1 MPETITLEDRYGLSL
16 STSSPTAAGHY
27 VEGVDLLLSQNY
39 GPEEAFRKATEA
51 DEGFA
56 LAHAALSWMLMM
68 RAQLADAKASVE
80 HASGLTSGISGRER
94 RHVEAIS
101 LFVNGKGPQSLA
113 LVREHLVE
121 FPRDAL
127 MLRLASRLFLLGCS
141 ASGVANFPQELL
153 ALLEGVES
161 DYGDDW
167 AFLGQYS
174 FAHHEAGLFEE
185 ARRLGERSLEL
196 LPTNANASH
205 SVSHVFFETGDAAGG
220 TDFLADWLT
229 TYDARAPFHVHLSWH
244 LALFELA
251 MCRYDRVLALY
262 ETDIRPSVQAKSPL
276 SLADSASLMWRMQ
289 MYAGVA
295 SPLPWGEVRDQAA
308 PAAKAPGPAFRDAHA
323 ALAFASSGD
332 EESFGRMVDGLENL
346 AGQGNA
352 LAREVTLPLVR
363 GIGAFANGAYDEAV
377 ELIEPAFG
385 QLARMGGSHAQRE
398 VFEDTLLEAYL
409 RAGHFDRAEKLLRT
423 RLSRRASVRDMYWLG
438 RAQASTGQAEVAA
451 ASFTEAAKGWEGAN
465 PRSDEM
471 VALSRMVAG
480 GGK

>member
-1 MPETITLEDRYGLSL
+1 MPETMTIEDRYGLRM
-16 STSSPTAAGHY
+16 STSSPTAAEHY
-27 VEGVDLLLSQNY
+27 VEGVDLLLSQNF

-56 LAHAALSWMLMM
+56 LAHAALSVMLML
-68 RAQLADAKASVE
+68 RAEVAEAKASVE
-80 HASGLTSGISGRER
+80 RASALASGISRRER

-101 LFVNGKGPQSLA
+101 LYVNAKGPQSLA
-113 LVREHLVE
+113 LIREHLDEV
-121 FPRDAL
+121 PRDAL

-141 ASGVANFPQELL
+141 GAGVANFPQEML

-167 AFLGQYS
+167 AFLGQYA
-174 FAHHEAGLFEE
+174 FAHHESGLLEE

-205 SVSHVFFETGDAAGG
+205 SVAHVFFETGDAIGG

-229 TYDARAPFHVHLSWH
+229 TYDPRAPFHVHLSWH

-251 MCRYDRVLALY
+251 MCRYDRVLELY

-276 SLADSASLMWRMQ
+276 SLADSASLMWRIQ
-289 MYAGVA
+289 MYGGVA
-295 SPLPWGEVRDQAA
+295 PSGAWEEVRDQAA

-332 EESFGRMVDGLENL
+332 EASFGRMVDGLEDL
-346 AGQGNA
+346 ASQGNA

-377 ELIEPAFG
+377 EQIEPAFA
-385 QLARMGGSHAQRE
+385 QLTRMGGSHAQRE

-409 RAGHFDRAEKLLRT
+409 RAGHFERAEGLLRT
-423 RLSRRASVRDMYWLG
+423 RLNRRASVRDMYWLG
-438 RAQASTGQAEVAA
+438 RAQADAGQTGAAA
-451 ASFTEAAKGWEGAN
+451 ASFSEAAEGWQGAD
-465 PRSDEM
+465 PEFDEM
-471 VALSRMVAG
+471 VTLSRVAASAG
-480 GGK
+480 

>member
-1 MPETITLEDRYGLSL
+1 MTIKDRYGLTM
-16 STSSPTAAGHY
+16 STGSPTAAEHY
-27 VEGVDLLLSQNY
+27 VEGVDLLLSQNF

-56 LAHAALSWMLMM
+56 LAHAALSIMLMM
-68 RAQLADAKASVE
+68 PAQLAEAKASVE
-80 HASGLTSGISGRER
+80 RASALASVISRRER

-113 LVREHLVE
+113 LVREHLDE

-127 MLRLASRLFLLGCS
+127 ILRLASRLFLLGCS

-174 FAHHEAGLFEE
+174 FARHESGLLED
-185 ARRLGERSLEL
+185 ARRFGERSLEL

-205 SVSHVFFETGDAAGG
+205 SVAHVFFETGDATGGAG
-220 TDFLADWLT
+220 FLADWLT
-229 TYDARAPFHVHLSWH
+229 TYDARSPFHIHLSWH

-251 MCRYDRVLALY
+251 MCRYDRVLDLY
-262 ETDIRPSVQAKSPL
+262 ETAIRPSVQAKSPL
-276 SLADSASLMWRMQ
+276 SLADSASLMWRIQ
-289 MYAGVA
+289 MYGGVA
-295 SPLPWGEVRDQAA
+295 PSVPWEEVRDQAA

-323 ALAFASSGD
+323 ALAFASAGD
-332 EESFGRMVDGLENL
+332 EASYGRMVDGLEDL
-346 AGQGNA
+346 ASQGNA

-377 ELIEPAFG
+377 QRIEPAFD

-423 RLSRRASVRDMYWLG
+423 RLNRRASVRDMYWLG
-438 RAQASTGQAEVAA
+438 RAQANTGQAEAAA
-451 ASFTEAAKGWEGAN
+451 ASFTEAAEGWRGAD
-465 PRSDEM
+465 PESAESA
-471 VALSRMVAG
+471 ALSRVVAARAG
-480 GGK
+480 